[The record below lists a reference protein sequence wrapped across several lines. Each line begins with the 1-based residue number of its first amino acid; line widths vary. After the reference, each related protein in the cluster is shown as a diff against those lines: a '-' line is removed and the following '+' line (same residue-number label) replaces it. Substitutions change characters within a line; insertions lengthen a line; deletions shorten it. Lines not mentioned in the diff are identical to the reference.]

1 MSLECSVPT
10 VHVKFPHCCHLFT
23 FLLLVKLAYSYN
35 GFQNC
40 NIHYFAYSVSL
51 YLAKILVYE
60 NRRLTELHVCCK
72 MQVLC
77 LVLQIIVNYA
87 LNYASII
94 RQTQPYGK
102 CLLVVVLMQV
112 KSGLRLKKCPV

>member
-1 MSLECSVPT
+1 ML
-10 VHVKFPHCCHLFT
+10 
-23 FLLLVKLAYSYN
+23 
-35 GFQNC
+35 QNAS
-40 NIHYFAYSVSL
+40 NMPS
-51 YLAKILVYE
+51 
-60 NRRLTELHVCCK
+60 TPD
-72 MQVLC
+72 
-77 LVLQIIVNYA
+77 IVNYA